1 MMTDKIIM
9 GLVFILVVL
18 IVVAI
23 VFYSLFGKSN
33 ETTCEKTKGFMSISS
48 TDGAS
53 NRPIVRQDRVEESR
67 TVHPDV
73 S

>member
-23 VFYSLFGKSN
+23 VFYSLFGKKD
-33 ETTCEKTKGFMSISS
+33 ETTGEKTKGFMSSS
-48 TDGAS
+48 CTNSAS
-53 NRPIVRQDRVEESR
+53 NRSIVRQDRVEESR
-67 TVHPDV
+67 TVRTDV

>member
-23 VFYSLFGKSN
+23 VFYSLLGKKN
-33 ETTCEKTKGFMSISS
+33 ETTCEKTKGS
-48 TDGAS
+48 
-53 NRPIVRQDRVEESR
+53 
-67 TVHPDV
+67 
-73 S
+73 

>member
-23 VFYSLFGKSN
+23 VFYTLFGKKN
-33 ETTCEKTKGFMSISS
+33 ETTGEKAKGFMSSSS

-53 NRPIVRQDRVEESR
+53 NRPIVRQDRVEEGR